1 MNVSISTRSCP
12 KCGSACPVSSP
23 SCFYCAFSFAPAY
36 RKAISAKLIVGIIVA
51 LVFAGSIVMLGML
64 HLLVVS
70 TGAYQQAIAF
80 ASSSPEIQKSLGD
93 GISVRFPAIGFASG
107 SHGSQFTEFSVRL
120 AGSRGSGHLYGVA
133 NSLHGD
139 WEFSRLAFVADH
151 AAEKIDLAPVRR
163 LPMPSVPS
171 KKIYLIPVGLDP
183 SESLDWAPSYYK
195 AKLGIEVE
203 VLPATDIPSDL
214 TDPKRKQVDSERL
227 VEHLCRSY
235 SEICHDPGNTLIGVT
250 SRDIFIRSFGWRYA
264 ENFRNN
270 GRFAIVS
277 SARFHPFSPFSGW
290 NPEWFGSRLQKI
302 LTKNIVVLYFDLPLS
317 RDYTSLLSGG
327 QLSGHQVD
335 MMSGSIIG
343 DSGTWDPFL
352 ESDDIQLTMYS
363 VPDKPLVWRMTGS
376 HEIFPQTSARIFEAD
391 LTLGLFGY
399 RKTDFH
405 FDGDYPLQFTRAY
418 RNLDEHSR
426 PFGIG
431 ANDSLDIFLVG
442 QMGAYIDLI
451 FEDGSRIHFDHAAAA
466 AGQKGDTYQAEP
478 AGGNPFSQSRATYA
492 AGGWTVERSDGWKFY
507 FPYTPHALGA
517 NVTVLTGFSDPAGRN
532 YEMVR
537 NKDGDLLSVTTPS
550 GQWLHFEI
558 DENHRFHSISD
569 SSGRTVTYD
578 YDEAGCLTRATD
590 SQGNEEHYT
599 YDDKAQMLSIV
610 LGSDP
615 PMLVNTYD
623 ISGNITSQTLP
634 DGRQFVYHY
643 VRPPGARAREVAPD
657 LITHPN
663 GLLTYFENFE
673 NGYIQS
679 LPKQPPK

>member
-1 MNVSISTRSCP
+1 MNVSTLTRSCP

-93 GISVRFPAIGFASG
+93 GISVRFPAVGFASG

-133 NSLHGD
+133 NSLQGD

-151 AAEKIDLAPVRR
+151 AAERIDLAPVRR

-363 VPDKPLVWRMTGS
+363 MPDKPLVWRMTGS

-466 AGQKGDTYQAEP
+466 ADQKGDTYQAEP

-492 AGGWTVERSDGWKFY
+492 AGGWTVERGDGWKFY

-643 VRPPGARAREVAPD
+643 VRPPGARAREVAPN

>member
-1 MNVSISTRSCP
+1 
-12 KCGSACPVSSP
+12 
-23 SCFYCAFSFAPAY
+23 
-36 RKAISAKLIVGIIVA
+36 
-51 LVFAGSIVMLGML
+51 
-64 HLLVVS
+64 
-70 TGAYQQAIAF
+70 
-80 ASSSPEIQKSLGD
+80 
-93 GISVRFPAIGFASG
+93 
-107 SHGSQFTEFSVRL
+107 
-120 AGSRGSGHLYGVA
+120 
-133 NSLHGD
+133 
-139 WEFSRLAFVADH
+139 
-151 AAEKIDLAPVRR
+151 
-163 LPMPSVPS
+163 MPSVPS

-451 FEDGSRIHFDHAAAA
+451 FEDGSRIHFDHAPLRQIKRAIPTRRSLPEETPFPDPGQPTPLEGGRLKEVM
-466 AGQKGDTYQAEP
+466 AG
-478 AGGNPFSQSRATYA
+478 NF
-492 AGGWTVERSDGWKFY
+492 
-507 FPYTPHALGA
+507 
-517 NVTVLTGFSDPAGRN
+517 
-532 YEMVR
+532 
-537 NKDGDLLSVTTPS
+537 
-550 GQWLHFEI
+550 I
-558 DENHRFHSISD
+558 FH
-569 SSGRTVTYD
+569 
-578 YDEAGCLTRATD
+578 TRR
-590 SQGNEEHYT
+590 
-599 YDDKAQMLSIV
+599 MLWV
-610 LGSDP
+610 
-615 PMLVNTYD
+615 
-623 ISGNITSQTLP
+623 QTL
-634 DGRQFVYHY
+634 
-643 VRPPGARAREVAPD
+643 
-657 LITHPN
+657 
-663 GLLTYFENFE
+663 
-673 NGYIQS
+673 QS
-679 LPKQPPK
+679 SLASAILRGEIMKWFAIKMATFCQ